1 MSGINKVI
9 LIGRTGKDPE
19 IKSTNSGKK
28 VASFSLATSEKYK
41 DQEQT
46 TWHNLVL
53 WEKLAEIS
61 EKYIKKGSLIYVE
74 GKISNRSWDDKDGVK
89 RYTTEI
95 IVNSLQ
101 LLDKKEG
108 SNNNES
114 QNNTPV
120 SQLGEDDDLVF

>member
-101 LLDKKEG
+101 
-108 SNNNES
+108 
-114 QNNTPV
+114 
-120 SQLGEDDDLVF
+120 

>member
-53 WEKLAEIS
+53 WEKHAEIS